1 MSEAAD
7 SRPST
12 PDSPSSLRDAT
23 ATIDDLTLALADFSR
38 AHSPEPP
45 NITICCCGKDDCTT
59 SIAWSAY
66 KAKLESRLVLS
77 AEVGQ
82 ALLERHEAYVRRH
95 EGRTTGQHIPD
106 DENGRVETR
115 VADLLREN
123 AVLEKRLTQALVNN
137 EVAESSHQA
146 VLQELKDAKATIS
159 KLSAQNARAV
169 GIDVRLN
176 STMQEKDDIQQ
187 ERDSAIQRARMA
199 ELRIAAFKEKCAKL
213 QAQVNRLRED
223 LDMHRTHRHEWSE
236 EILSDAR
243 QRLQQLQQL
252 QLGRNLTLDD
262 GEVTKVLESLVAD
275 NEALKHDNA
284 ELQNMLTETREDI
297 RALQEEVDERRA
309 DKPVFSR
316 HQQSSSITSSHVH
329 DPSSPLSPTFH
340 VGTAPS
346 TSVFHSA
353 FSRNASKAGPSTD
366 RRAVSMERGRRP
378 FEPLTP
384 ESHRPLSPESFITRD
399 PKFSSFSQPHSRYAP
414 SQLSLEVDEERGDS
428 GPLTPERPRGMK
440 SLLLL
445 TRSRGVQTDPIGIGT
460 PVTSSTLAPSPVPRA
475 FGDQKSISSPHDGVS
490 ESSSITGQDSQ
501 TTIIGIL
508 LERISHLMNRLSQAD
523 ALTLTNRLKRQHLLG
538 ADVGH
543 LSRST
548 VNNII
553 QEVSTLRTQFR
564 AFLEDEKV
572 ITTCT
577 RKDLRGLFKLF
588 KEMFS
593 EMGELRV
600 TLNDV
605 ILDPTV
611 AGRVSDLAMNPHKA
625 RAAELADSSGGS
637 SNSSGWMAP
646 ITKLLG
652 IPGISASDQ
661 DPAIRALSPPARPAN
676 RGRARASLPPPR
688 VVPKREAALSASAM
702 TVNVEFSGA
711 GVGRAVTSTFS
722 AHPDS
727 SGPHGLLSTIT
738 SPNPSSTAQ
747 SPRLQSAASSNSR
760 SVMDIFAGAPRN
772 VTDSQDPWIVVP
784 KAQGGSGSGL
794 TPSTARRF
802 ENLSSG
808 SATIGRRTSMR
819 ALGVGA
825 PSANTK
831 LSRIVDAVI
840 DRDPVQTHPHSQP
853 STSQDATNADEADE
867 ARDVLPDTLLERTLR
882 PRGLSDSSIHTMFMS
897 HGENHDEL
905 PAGSSQGIEQEPKRP
920 DRTSVLQ
927 ALSRK
932 VSSFRFASA
941 AFANSPIVAV
951 ATSVAASAISRPQTP
966 ANPSANP
973 ESTTTAAAA
982 SIQNALSPSRKPPSP
997 PRPIPQR
1004 AGTSPRDS
1012 EGDSTGAGSLF
1023 TGLSQWAS
1031 AAIDPTNPNTEPVSF
1046 GSTGAPYHYVG
1057 NSPTDD
1063 RFLGR
1068 EWARE
1073 RRDL

>member
-460 PVTSSTLAPSPVPRA
+460 SVTSSTLAPSPVPRA

-501 TTIIGIL
+501 TTIVGIL

-553 QEVSTLRTQFR
+553 QEIQRSQ
-564 AFLEDEKV
+564 
-572 ITTCT
+572 
-577 RKDLRGLFKLF
+577 
-588 KEMFS
+588 
-593 EMGELRV
+593 
-600 TLNDV
+600 
-605 ILDPTV
+605 
-611 AGRVSDLAMNPHKA
+611 
-625 RAAELADSSGGS
+625 ADGGS

-676 RGRARASLPPPR
+676 RGRGRASLPPPR

-794 TPSTARRF
+794 TPSTAKRF

-853 STSQDATNADEADE
+853 STSHDATNADEADE

-882 PRGLSDSSIHTMFMS
+882 PRGLSDSSIHTTFMS

-1073 RRDL
+1073 RRDS